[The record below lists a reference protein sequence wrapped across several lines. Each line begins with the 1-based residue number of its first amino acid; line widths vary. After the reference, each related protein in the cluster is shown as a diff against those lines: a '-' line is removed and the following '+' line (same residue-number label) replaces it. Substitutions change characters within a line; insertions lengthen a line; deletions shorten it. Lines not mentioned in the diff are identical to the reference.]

1 MGRQEEMERLHKY
14 LARAGVA
21 SRRKAEKLMLAGKV
35 QVNGQVVLKLGSL
48 VDAERDEVCVEGQKL
63 TLPKQHRY
71 FILYKPRGVVSTLAD
86 PQGRPCV
93 GNWLSKK
100 HGRVYPVGRLDYDTE
115 GALLLTDDGDLVNR
129 LLRPRF
135 QIPRSYVAK
144 VRGKP
149 TPAALKQ
156 LCKGVMLSD
165 GRPARALS
173 ANPYCALKANSWVV
187 LTVTE
192 GRYHL
197 VKRMFEAIGHPV
209 LALFRP
215 AQAGIS
221 VLKMYPGQI
230 RALTQEECV
239 LLQAVASGACSP
251 PWVMGL
257 PVRKERSPNARPLPL

>member
-1 MGRQEEMERLHKY
+1 MERLHKY
-14 LARAGVA
+14 LARAGAA
-21 SRRKAEKLMLAGKV
+21 SRRKAEKLILAGQV
-35 QVNGQVVLKLGSL
+35 QVNGQVVCQLGSL
-48 VDAERDEVCVEGQKL
+48 VDPQEDEICLHGQKL
-63 TLPKQHRY
+63 SLPKQHRY
-71 FILYKPRGVVSTLAD
+71 FIFYKPRKVVTTLVD

-93 GNWLSKK
+93 GDWLSQK

-115 GALLLTDDGDLVNR
+115 GALLLTDDGELVNR
-129 LLRPRF
+129 LLMPRF

-149 TPAALKQ
+149 SPAALER

-165 GRPARALS
+165 GRPAQALRAELF
-173 ANPYCALKANSWVV
+173 CALKANSWVV

-192 GRYHL
+192 GRFHL

-221 VLKMYPGQI
+221 VLKMLPGQM
-230 RALTQEECV
+230 RALNPEEAA
-239 LLQAVASGACSP
+239 LLQAVAQGTRLP
-251 PWVMGL
+251 PLVVGL
-257 PVRKERSPNARPLPL
+257 PIRK

>member
-1 MGRQEEMERLHKY
+1 MERLHKY

-21 SRRKAEKLMLAGKV
+21 SRRKAERLMLDGKV
-35 QVNGQVVLKLGSL
+35 QVNGQVVCQPGSL
-48 VDAERDEVCVEGQKL
+48 VDAQRDEVCVEGRKL
-63 TLPKQHRY
+63 SLPAQHSY
-71 FILYKPRGVVSTLAD
+71 FIFYKPRGVLTTLAD

-93 GNWLSKK
+93 GDWLSKR

-129 LLRPRF
+129 LLMPRF

-149 TPAALKQ
+149 SSEALQQ
-156 LCKGVMLSD
+156 LCKGVVLSD
-165 GRPARALS
+165 GKPALALRAKFHRI
-173 ANPYCALKANSWVV
+173 LKANSWVV
-187 LTVTE
+187 LTVAE

-209 LALFRP
+209 LSLFRP

-221 VLKMYPGQI
+221 VLEMRPGQM
-230 RALTQEECV
+230 RALTQEEGV
-239 LLQAVASGACSP
+239 LLKAVALGTRQP
-251 PWVMGL
+251 PLVVGL
-257 PVRKERSPNARPLPL
+257 PARVAGVFASKE

>member
-1 MGRQEEMERLHKY
+1 
-14 LARAGVA
+14 
-21 SRRKAEKLMLAGKV
+21 MLAGRIE
-35 QVNGQVVLKLGSL
+35 VNGQVVSQLGSQVNPQSDEICVDGRKL
-48 VDAERDEVCVEGQKL
+48 V
-63 TLPKQHRY
+63 LPKQHRY
-71 FILYKPRGVVSTLAD
+71 FIFYKPCKVVTTLAD

-129 LLRPRF
+129 LLLPRF

-144 VRGKP
+144 VRGEP
-149 TPAALKQ
+149 SPSALEW

-165 GRPARALS
+165 GRPARATS
-173 ANPYCALKANSWVV
+173 AKLHRVLKVNSWVV

-221 VLKMYPGQI
+221 VLGMHPGQL
-230 RALTQEECV
+230 RALSQEECV
-239 LLQAVASGACSP
+239 LLQAVAMGTRQP
-251 PWVMGL
+251 PLVVGL
-257 PVRKERSPNARPLPL
+257 PVRKERKQNRRV

>member
-1 MGRQEEMERLHKY
+1 MERLQKY

-21 SRRKAEKLMLAGKV
+21 SRRKAEKLMLEGKV
-35 QVNGQVVLKLGSL
+35 KVNGEVVSQLGSQI
-48 VDAERDEVCVEGQKL
+48 DSEKDEVSVEGRKL
-63 TLPKQHRY
+63 SLPKQHRY
-71 FILYKPRGVVSTLAD
+71 FVFYKPRGVLTTLAD

-93 GNWLSKK
+93 GDWLSKK
-100 HGRVYPVGRLDYDTE
+100 QGRVYPVGRLDYDTE

-129 LLRPRF
+129 LLLPRF
-135 QIPRSYVAK
+135 EIPRSYVAK

-149 TPAALKQ
+149 SSAALER
-156 LCKGVMLSD
+156 LREGVMLSD

-173 ANPYCALKANSWVV
+173 ATLHCTLQANAWVV

-197 VKRMFEAIGHPV
+197 VKRMFAAVGHPV

-221 VLKMYPGQI
+221 VMHMLPGQM
-230 RALTQEECV
+230 RALSPKERA
-239 LLQAVASGACSP
+239 LLHAVAQGTCTP
-251 PWVMGL
+251 PVVVGL
-257 PVRKERSPNARPLPL
+257 PVRKA

>member
-1 MGRQEEMERLHKY
+1 MERLHKY

-35 QVNGQVVLKLGSL
+35 QVNGQTVCKLGSL
-48 VDAERDEVCVEGQKL
+48 VDAEHDEVCIEGQKL
-63 TLPKQHRY
+63 SLPKQHQY
-71 FILYKPRGVVSTLAD
+71 FILYKPRGTITTLAD
-86 PQGRPCV
+86 PQGRPCI
-93 GNWLSKK
+93 GDWLRKK

-129 LLRPRF
+129 LLMPRF

-144 VRGKP
+144 VRGQP
-149 TPAALKQ
+149 SPEALQQ
-156 LCKGVMLSD
+156 LCKGVVI
-165 GRPARALS
+165 GEERPAQALRAKLH
-173 ANPYCALKANSWVV
+173 CVLKANSWVV

-197 VKRMFEAIGHPV
+197 VKRMFAAIGHPV

-221 VLKMYPGQI
+221 VLNMYPGQL

-239 LLQAVASGACSP
+239 LLKAVALGHSRP
-251 PWVMGL
+251 PLVVGL
-257 PVRKERSPNARPLPL
+257 PIRKR

>member
-1 MGRQEEMERLHKY
+1 MERLHKY

-21 SRRKAEKLMLAGKV
+21 SRRKAEKLMLEGRV
-35 QVNGQVVLKLGSL
+35 HVNGQVVLKPGSL
-48 VDAERDEVCVEGQKL
+48 VNPQHDEVCVDGQKL
-63 TLPKQHRY
+63 SLPQQHQY
-71 FILYKPRGVVSTLAD
+71 FIFYKPCGVVTTLAD

-93 GNWLSKK
+93 GDWLSKK

-129 LLRPRF
+129 LLMPRF

-149 TPAALKQ
+149 SPAALGR
-156 LCKGVMLSD
+156 LCEGVMLSD

-173 ANPYCALKANSWVV
+173 AGLYRTLPANSWVA

-197 VKRMFEAIGHPV
+197 VKRMLEAIGHPV

-215 AQAGIS
+215 SQAGIS
-221 VLKMYPGQI
+221 VLEMRPGQM
-230 RALTQEECV
+230 RALSPKERA
-239 LLQAVASGACSP
+239 LLQAVALGTCP
-251 PWVMGL
+251 PPGVLGL
-257 PVRKERSPNARPLPL
+257 PRR